1 MPTLRQPGT
10 GLRRVATAVAAAL
23 LITGAAAGLPSTA
36 AAAPGAQDR
45 TAASPADTRTTAAA
59 PAAPAGAAVAAA
71 APELLL
77 GQSTRAAWDDFH
89 SFGQDAD
96 GGSVYY
102 ELRSGDWVGPGHRDY
117 ATLLASRNKT
127 VQIGVSWKDNPPGFP
142 GGDENTKAARSR
154 AVTAEIAA
162 GGHTAQLD
170 RLLAFT
176 DAHPGARFKLRL
188 DYEVSSHYHCT
199 DASCSSY
206 KGAFTR
212 LASYLDSRSQAR
224 NLEYVF
230 HPVRGEFE
238 AMYPGDAAVDWMGV
252 SVFAHELCL
261 PIYERGYL
269 YNGTPPQNY
278 DVAASQCRNA
288 YIGTDSHGNP
298 AAVWRNFDH
307 DGNVLKL
314 VKFAKDHG
322 KPVVLS
328 EAGMMNFTADA
339 GATHGMEQ
347 ERGDLWVRRLFS
359 LLNYQGPIPNLPGT
373 HDLRGVIRSVVYID
387 LDFRY
392 GWDGIDDG
400 SFDFAPDTTWFVDG
414 RLSRYGAA
422 KASFCQGLAANGFT
436 ARCR

>member
-1 MPTLRQPGT
+1 MPHTTPRPHRIRRALAAGT
-10 GLRRVATAVAAAL
+10 AAVLLLLTAQTATA
-23 LITGAAAGLPSTA
+23 STA
-36 AAAPGAQDR
+36 DP
-45 TAASPADTRTTAAA
+45 
-59 PAAPAGAAVAAA
+59 A

-77 GQSTRAAWDDFH
+77 GQSTRGALNDFN
-89 SFGQDAD
+89 SFAQGAD

-102 ELRSGDWVGPGHRDY
+102 ELRSGDWVNAEHR
-117 ATLLASRNKT
+117 AFAEELASQGKT
-127 VQIGVSWKDNPPGFP
+127 VQVGISWKDNPPGFE
-142 GGDENTKAARSR
+142 GGDENAKAARSR

-176 DAHPGARFKLRL
+176 NSHPSASFKLRL
-188 DYEVSSHYHCT
+188 DYEVSSFYHCT

-206 KGAFTR
+206 KNAFNT
-212 LASYLDSRSQAR
+212 LAAYLDGHSTAH
-224 NLEYVF
+224 NLSFVY

-238 AMYPGDAAVDWMGV
+238 QLYPGDAAVDWVGV

-261 PIYERGYL
+261 PIYDRGYL

-278 DVAASQCRNA
+278 DVGANQCRNA
-288 YIGTDSHGNP
+288 YIGTDQNGNP

-307 DGNVLKL
+307 DANVLKL

-328 EAGMMNFTADA
+328 EAGMMNFTADN
-339 GATHGMEQ
+339 GATDGLEQ
-347 ERGDLWVRRLFS
+347 VQGDRWVQRLFS
-359 LLNYQGPIPNLPGT
+359 LMNYRGPIPNLPGEY
-373 HDLRGVIRSVVYID
+373 DLRGVIRSVVYIN

-392 GWDGIDDG
+392 GWDGINDG

-414 RLSRYGAA
+414 RLSRYAAA
-422 KASFCQGLAANGFT
+422 KASFCRGLADNGFT

>member
-1 MPTLRQPGT
+1 MRRRPFRTVLRSLATTALAGLLVWPG
-10 GLRRVATAVAAAL
+10 ADTAQADSTPPAGTTPRA
-23 LITGAAAGLPSTA
+23 AAAG
-36 AAAPGAQDR
+36 
-45 TAASPADTRTTAAA
+45 
-59 PAAPAGAAVAAA
+59 A

-77 GQSTRAAWDDFH
+77 GQSTRAAWDDFN
-89 SFGQDAD
+89 SFGQNAD

-102 ELRSGDWVGPGHRDY
+102 ELRSGNWVNDAHRDY
-117 ATLLASRNKT
+117 ATLLAGQGKT
-127 VQIGVSWKDNPPGFP
+127 VQIGISWKDNPPGFE
-142 GGDENTKAARSR
+142 GGDENAKAARSR

-162 GGHTAQLD
+162 GGHTAALD

-176 DAHPGARFKLRL
+176 NAHPTARFKLRL
-188 DYEVSSHYHCT
+188 DYEVSSFYHCT

-206 KGAFTR
+206 KNAFNR
-212 LASYLDSRSQAR
+212 LAGYLDGKSTAH

-238 AMYPGDAAVDWMGV
+238 AMYPGNSAVDWMGV

-261 PIYERGYL
+261 PIHDRGYL

-278 DVAASQCRNA
+278 DTGTSQCRNA
-288 YIGTDSHGNP
+288 YIGTDQAGNP

-307 DGNVLKL
+307 DANVLKL

-328 EAGMMNFTADA
+328 EAGMMNFTAD
-339 GATHGMEQ
+339 GTTTDGLEQ
-347 ERGDLWVRRLFS
+347 TRGDLWVKRLFS
-359 LLNYQGPIPNLPGT
+359 LMNYQGPIPNLAGQY
-373 HDLRGVIRSVVYID
+373 DLRGVIRSVVYID

-400 SFDFAPDTTWFVDG
+400 SFDFPPDTTWFVDG
-414 RLSRYGAA
+414 RLSRYTAA
-422 KASFCQGLAANGFT
+422 RASFCQGLAANGFT

>member
-1 MPTLRQPGT
+1 MLIGRPLRAA
-10 GLRRVATAVAAAL
+10 LRSAATAALAGLLIWPGAASAEATGTRDSSTTKAAA
-23 LITGAAAGLPSTA
+23 T
-36 AAAPGAQDR
+36 
-45 TAASPADTRTTAAA
+45 
-59 PAAPAGAAVAAA
+59 

-77 GQSTRAAWDDFH
+77 GQSTRGAWDDFNG
-89 SFGQDAD
+89 FGQNAD

-102 ELRSGDWVGPGHRDY
+102 ELRSGDWVNNAHRDF
-117 ATLLASRNKT
+117 ATLLANQGKT
-127 VQIGVSWKDNPPGFP
+127 VQVGISWKDNPPGFN
-142 GGDENTKAARSR
+142 GGDENAKAARSR

-162 GGHTAQLD
+162 GGHTASLD

-176 DAHPGARFKLRL
+176 NSHPSARFKLRL
-188 DYEVSSHYHCT
+188 DYEVSSFYHCT

-206 KGAFTR
+206 KGAFNR
-212 LASYLDSRSQAR
+212 LASYLDGRSTAH
-224 NLEYVF
+224 NLDYVF

-261 PIYERGYL
+261 PIYDRGYL

-278 DVAASQCRNA
+278 DVGASQCRNA
-288 YIGTDSHGNP
+288 YIGTDQHGNP

-307 DGNVLKL
+307 DANVLKL

-328 EAGMMNFTADA
+328 EAGMMNFTADG
-339 GATHGMEQ
+339 GATDGLEQ
-347 ERGDLWVRRLFS
+347 QRGDLWVKRLFS
-359 LLNYQGPIPNLPGT
+359 LMNYQGPIPNMPGT
-373 HDLRGVIRSVVYID
+373 YDLRGVIRSVVYIN

-392 GWDGIDDG
+392 GWDGIADG
-400 SFDFAPDTTWFVDG
+400 SFDFPPDTTWFVDG
-414 RLSRYGAA
+414 RLSRYTAA
-422 KASFCQGLAANGFT
+422 KASFCQGLTTNGFT

>member
-1 MPTLRQPGT
+1 MPSTRPLRT
-10 GLRRVATAVAAAL
+10 VARLLAVAALAAL
-23 LITGAAAGLPSTA
+23 TVLPGGPAAARA
-36 AAAPGAQDR
+36 DDGAR
-45 TAASPADTRTTAAA
+45 AAST
-59 PAAPAGAAVAAA
+59 
-71 APELLL
+71 APELLI
-77 GQSTRAAWDDFH
+77 GQSTRAAWDDFQ
-89 SFGQDAD
+89 SFGRDAD

-102 ELRSGDWVGPGHRDY
+102 ELRSGDWVNDAHRSY
-117 ATLLASRNKT
+117 ATMLAQQGKT
-127 VQIGVSWKDNPPGFP
+127 IQVGISWKDNPPGFG
-142 GGDENTKAARSR
+142 GGDENAKAARSR

-162 GGHTAQLD
+162 GGHTASLD
-170 RLLAFT
+170 RLVAF
-176 DAHPGARFKLRL
+176 ANSHPAARFKLRL
-188 DYEVSSHYHCT
+188 DYEVSSFYHCT
-199 DASCSSY
+199 DAGCSSY
-206 KGAFTR
+206 KNAFAR
-212 LASYLDSRSQAR
+212 LVNNLDSRSTAH

-261 PIYERGYL
+261 PMYERGYL

-278 DVAASQCRNA
+278 DVTSSQCRNA

-298 AAVWRNFDH
+298 AAVWRTFDH
-307 DGNVLKL
+307 DANMLKL
-314 VKFAKDHG
+314 VKFARDHG

-328 EAGMMNFTADA
+328 EAGMMNFTADG
-339 GATHGMEQ
+339 GALDGLEQ
-347 ERGDLWVRRLFS
+347 QRGDQWVKRLFS
-359 LLNYQGPIPNLPGT
+359 LMNYQGPIPNLPGL

-400 SFDFAPDTTWFVDG
+400 SFDFPPDTTWFVDG